1 MVATIAPDISKTAS
15 NFSSWEDTAILET
28 IRGRL
33 GLAEDYCLKR
43 AVSLLATKTTAAAAN
58 AEEDDRRREV
68 LRSSMVE
75 SSFPQDEDDVH
86 AGLFP
91 YKAGRIT
98 VQNYLLE
105 QLMMQASGGGDRRL
119 QCIANYLKSLRRSS
133 IVRLLNVLDL
143 EGCTG
148 FEEET
153 DLRTICTEATHLK
166 YLSLRNTGVTQL
178 PKHIQNLQQ
187 LETLDVR
194 GTNVSKLD
202 VVLPML
208 KELHSGQSYR
218 SRRRRE
224 RLLQTLSISGLHQ
237 LVKITLRETY
247 LTGDALYVLGNL
259 RSLRCLRFLPKA
271 LAEGIIKFSAGE
283 FSNLVHLF
291 FQEDYIISVIFD
303 HETAPRLETV
313 VFDVK
318 IITSLH
324 GIRNLP
330 SLKDLQIKGELR
342 GEQAVQQAIADHPN
356 SSDYESKIQGKD
368 RYRYSPGLFVLCCIC
383 C

>member
-1 MVATIAPDISKTAS
+1 MHRSDAKADQAGNSCDR
-15 NFSSWEDTAILET
+15 E
-28 IRGRL
+28 R
-33 GLAEDYCLKR
+33 
-43 AVSLLATKTTAAAAN
+43 SLLP
-58 AEEDDRRREV
+58 DEV
-68 LRSSMVE
+68 CGE
-75 SSFPQDEDDVH
+75 SSSYNLADS
-86 AGLFP
+86 
-91 YKAGRIT
+91 Y
-98 VQNYLLE
+98 
-105 QLMMQASGGGDRRL
+105 M
-119 QCIANYLKSLRRSS
+119 
-133 IVRLLNVLDL
+133 
-143 EGCTG
+143 
-148 FEEET
+148 
-153 DLRTICTEATHLK
+153 
-166 YLSLRNTGVTQL
+166 LS
-178 PKHIQNLQQ
+178 P
-187 LETLDVR
+187 
-194 GTNVSKLD
+194 
-202 VVLPML
+202 P
-208 KELHSGQSYR
+208 
-218 SRRRRE
+218 

-356 SSDYESKIQGKD
+356 SPDYESKIQGKD
-368 RYRYSPGLFVLCCIC
+368 RYRYSPGLFVLRCIC

>member
-33 GLAEDYCLKR
+33 GLAR
-43 AVSLLATKTTAAAAN
+43 FLLVLHDVPSELPWSQILSDTFRFGDSAATRGHKCP
-58 AEEDDRRREV
+58 
-68 LRSSMVE
+68 SSG
-75 SSFPQDEDDVH
+75 Q
-86 AGLFP
+86 
-91 YKAGRIT
+91 I
-98 VQNYLLE
+98 VQ
-105 QLMMQASGGGDRRL
+105 
-119 QCIANYLKSLRRSS
+119 SS

-208 KELHSGQSYR
+208 KELHSGQSEWSLYR

-356 SSDYESKIQGKD
+356 SPDYESKIQGKD

>member
-1 MVATIAPDISKTAS
+1 MKNKRSR
-15 NFSSWEDTAILET
+15 SSPQRIFDFGDLPERHREYLVKFF
-28 IRGRL
+28 
-33 GLAEDYCLKR
+33 LKR

-68 LRSSMVE
+68 L
-75 SSFPQDEDDVH
+75 
-86 AGLFP
+86 
-91 YKAGRIT
+91 
-98 VQNYLLE
+98 
-105 QLMMQASGGGDRRL
+105 
-119 QCIANYLKSLRRSS
+119 
-133 IVRLLNVLDL
+133 
-143 EGCTG
+143 
-148 FEEET
+148 
-153 DLRTICTEATHLK
+153 
-166 YLSLRNTGVTQL
+166 
-178 PKHIQNLQQ
+178 
-187 LETLDVR
+187 
-194 GTNVSKLD
+194 
-202 VVLPML
+202 
-208 KELHSGQSYR
+208 
-218 SRRRRE
+218 

-283 FSNLVHLF
+283 FSNLAHLF

-356 SSDYESKIQGKD
+356 SPDYESKIQGKD
-368 RYRYSPGLFVLCCIC
+368 RYRYSPGLFVLRCIC

>member
-1 MVATIAPDISKTAS
+1 MEVMSYVDVSHRADEVMCIGRMLKLTKLGIVVTGKEAS
-15 NFSSWEDTAILET
+15 YLMKYVFSQIE
-28 IRGRL
+28 R
-33 GLAEDYCLKR
+33 LKR
-43 AVSLLATKTTAAAAN
+43 S
-58 AEEDDRRREV
+58 
-68 LRSSMVE
+68 LRSLSIRIQGGE
-75 SSFPQDEDDVH
+75 SSSYNLADS
-86 AGLFP
+86 
-91 YKAGRIT
+91 Y
-98 VQNYLLE
+98 
-105 QLMMQASGGGDRRL
+105 M
-119 QCIANYLKSLRRSS
+119 
-133 IVRLLNVLDL
+133 
-143 EGCTG
+143 
-148 FEEET
+148 
-153 DLRTICTEATHLK
+153 
-166 YLSLRNTGVTQL
+166 LS
-178 PKHIQNLQQ
+178 P
-187 LETLDVR
+187 
-194 GTNVSKLD
+194 
-202 VVLPML
+202 P
-208 KELHSGQSYR
+208 
-218 SRRRRE
+218 
-224 RLLQTLSISGLHQ
+224 RLLQTLSISGSKGLPHWVAGLHQ

-247 LTGDALYVLGNL
+247 LTGDALYALGNL

-356 SSDYESKIQGKD
+356 SPDYESKIQGKD

>member
-1 MVATIAPDISKTAS
+1 MSYVDVSHRADEVMCIGRMLKLTKLGIVVTGKEAS
-15 NFSSWEDTAILET
+15 YLMKYVFRSLS
-28 IRGRL
+28 IRIQG
-33 GLAEDYCLKR
+33 G
-43 AVSLLATKTTAAAAN
+43 
-58 AEEDDRRREV
+58 
-68 LRSSMVE
+68 E
-75 SSFPQDEDDVH
+75 SSSYNLADS
-86 AGLFP
+86 
-91 YKAGRIT
+91 Y
-98 VQNYLLE
+98 
-105 QLMMQASGGGDRRL
+105 M
-119 QCIANYLKSLRRSS
+119 
-133 IVRLLNVLDL
+133 
-143 EGCTG
+143 
-148 FEEET
+148 
-153 DLRTICTEATHLK
+153 
-166 YLSLRNTGVTQL
+166 LS
-178 PKHIQNLQQ
+178 P
-187 LETLDVR
+187 
-194 GTNVSKLD
+194 
-202 VVLPML
+202 P
-208 KELHSGQSYR
+208 
-218 SRRRRE
+218 

-356 SSDYESKIQGKD
+356 SPDYESKIQGKD

>member
-1 MVATIAPDISKTAS
+1 MYRNKSPSSATNTPPDAFWVSLENYRSRREALEAMVATIAPDISKTAS

-33 GLAEDYCLKR
+33 GLARFLLVLHDVPSELPWSQILSETFRFGDSAARRGSILLVTSAPQVAKSCSPQRIFDFGDLPERHREYLVKFFLKR

-68 LRSSMVE
+68 LRIKRCSSYNLADSYM
-75 SSFPQDEDDVH
+75 
-86 AGLFP
+86 
-91 YKAGRIT
+91 
-98 VQNYLLE
+98 
-105 QLMMQASGGGDRRL
+105 
-119 QCIANYLKSLRRSS
+119 
-133 IVRLLNVLDL
+133 
-143 EGCTG
+143 
-148 FEEET
+148 
-153 DLRTICTEATHLK
+153 
-166 YLSLRNTGVTQL
+166 LS
-178 PKHIQNLQQ
+178 P
-187 LETLDVR
+187 
-194 GTNVSKLD
+194 
-202 VVLPML
+202 P
-208 KELHSGQSYR
+208 
-218 SRRRRE
+218 
-224 RLLQTLSISGLHQ
+224 RLLQTLSISGSKGLPHWVAGLHQ

-259 RSLRCLRFLPKA
+259 RSLRCLSFLPKA

-356 SSDYESKIQGKD
+356 SPDYESKIQGKD